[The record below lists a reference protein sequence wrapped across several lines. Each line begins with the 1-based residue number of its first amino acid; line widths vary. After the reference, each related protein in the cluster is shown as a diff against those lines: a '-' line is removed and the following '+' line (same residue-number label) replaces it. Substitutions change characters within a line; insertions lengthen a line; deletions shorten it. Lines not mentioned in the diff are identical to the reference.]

1 MCQSISRRIGIRIRL
16 PVCLGAGDRF
26 RSSHLRWAMGRSYP
40 ATRAIGSRKSPKL
53 DPWTIIINQQHFIRK
68 DESCRQGERYGPSQV
83 SYRSA
88 EVFRVFG
95 GRAAEASAGCAQGGV
110 GESDYRVGSSPFCLC
125 VSRPDVI
132 RSPLTY
138 RYMMCLNKE
147 DLYERA
153 VWDGVEG
160 TSRRQLL
167 GKLQG
172 MSTSLSN
179 ADISIHPS

>member
-1 MCQSISRRIGIRIRL
+1 
-16 PVCLGAGDRF
+16 
-26 RSSHLRWAMGRSYP
+26 MGRGHP
-40 ATRAIGSRKSPKL
+40 APRAVGSRKSPKL
-53 DPWTIIINQQHFIRK
+53 LPGTIIINQQYFLRK
-68 DESCRQGERYGPSQV
+68 DESCRKGERYGTSQI
-83 SYRSA
+83 SHRTA
-88 EVFRVFG
+88 EVPGVFG
-95 GRAAEASAGCAQGGV
+95 GRTAETSFGSIEGRV
-110 GESDYRVGSSPFCLC
+110 GESDNRVGGPSFCLC
-125 VSRPDVI
+125 VSDSDVI
-132 RSPLTY
+132 RIPLTS

>member
-1 MCQSISRRIGIRIRL
+1 
-16 PVCLGAGDRF
+16 
-26 RSSHLRWAMGRSYP
+26 MGRSCP
-40 ATRAIGSRKSPKL
+40 APGAIGSCKSPKL
-53 DPWTIIINQQHFIRK
+53 DLWTIIINQQYLLRK
-68 DESCRQGERYGPSQV
+68 DESRRKGERHGPSQV
-83 SYRSA
+83 SYRTA
-88 EVFRVFG
+88 EVPGVSG
-95 GRAAEASAGCAQGGV
+95 GRTAETSAGSTEGRV
-110 GESDYRVGSSPFCLC
+110 GEPDYGVGSSPFCLC
-125 VSRPDVI
+125 VSSVVI

-172 MSTSLSN
+172 MSASLSN
-179 ADISIHPS
+179 ADISIYPS

>member
-1 MCQSISRRIGIRIRL
+1 
-16 PVCLGAGDRF
+16 
-26 RSSHLRWAMGRSYP
+26 MGRSYP

-53 DPWTIIINQQHFIRK
+53 GPWTSIIDQQHFLRK
-68 DESCRQGERYGPSQV
+68 DESCRQGERYGPCQV
-83 SYRSA
+83 PYRST

-95 GRAAEASAGCAQGGV
+95 RRAAETSVGSTEGRV
-110 GESDYRVGSSPFCLC
+110 GELNYGVGSSPLCLC
-125 VSRPDVI
+125 VSGPDVI

-172 MSTSLSN
+172 MSASLSN